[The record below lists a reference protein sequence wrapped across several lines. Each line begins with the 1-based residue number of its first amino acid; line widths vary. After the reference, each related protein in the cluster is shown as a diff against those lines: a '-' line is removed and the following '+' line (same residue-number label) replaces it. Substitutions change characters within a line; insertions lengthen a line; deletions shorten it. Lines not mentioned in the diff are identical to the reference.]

1 MPEHRPGPS
10 EASKNASRG
19 TAKLEGMQGYMYCMH
34 PYIPVK
40 VPKPVFA
47 RPGANPTLE
56 TIEYIRKALQT
67 ADEPISRNALLERLR
82 KWGHSTSRQSLNAAL
97 RFFDDMGMVAEG
109 SKGLIWVPEASDA
122 LVEVIRKGQ
131 RL

>member
-1 MPEHRPGPS
+1 
-10 EASKNASRG
+10 
-19 TAKLEGMQGYMYCMH
+19 MQGYMYYTH

-67 ADEPISRNALLERLR
+67 ADEPISRNALLERLQ

-97 RFFDDMGMVAEG
+97 RFFGDMGMVAEG
-109 SKGLIWVPEASDA
+109 RKGLIWVPEASDA